1 MDKKELEN
9 LILKSIKEE
18 RFSDLSKNLEIV
30 NFIIGEINSS
40 FIIKLRNNLLE
51 SKEDFNYYN
60 PVITNLLLCI
70 YSSALSVSLEEI
82 INIEEES
89 LLKEGIIE
97 YLNTE
102 LDICFKQK
110 EFIEKIKKSMNIII
124 KPSLLYKYEDS
135 LKLESEKIIDLINYI
150 RIKQMV
156 KIMTGISEK
165 E

>member
-82 INIEEES
+82 INIEEEIV
-89 LLKEGIIE
+89 LKEEEHEGIIE

-110 EFIEKIKKSMNIII
+110 EFIEKIKN
-124 KPSLLYKYEDS
+124 L
-135 LKLESEKIIDLINYI
+135 
-150 RIKQMV
+150 
-156 KIMTGISEK
+156 
-165 E
+165 

>member
-51 SKEDFNYYN
+51 SREDFNYYN
-60 PVITNLLLCI
+60 PVRTNLLLCI

-82 INIEEES
+82 INIEEEIV
-89 LLKEGIIE
+89 LKEEEHEGIIE

-110 EFIEKIKKSMNIII
+110 EFIEKIKN
-124 KPSLLYKYEDS
+124 L
-135 LKLESEKIIDLINYI
+135 
-150 RIKQMV
+150 
-156 KIMTGISEK
+156 
-165 E
+165 